1 VGSIKEVWM
10 SYTIGGIVVTP
21 LGADGETEGV
31 TGTGGSTTYEWSC
44 GGKTYQ
50 ARMEN
55 IGAGSG
61 STVIVVEDRTT
72 ERGRFDSLEEAV
84 KQLCK

>member
-1 VGSIKEVWM
+1 M
-10 SYTIGGIVVTP
+10 SYTIGNVVVTP

-31 TGTGGSTTYEWSC
+31 TGTGGSTTYEWTC

-55 IGAGSG
+55 IAAGAS
-61 STVIVVEDRTT
+61 SPVIVVEDRTT
-72 ERGRFDSLEEAV
+72 ERGRFDNLEQAV
-84 KQLCK
+84 NQLCK